1 MKECLGLHSQNVADW
16 TKLVYFQRIKKE
28 QFPCAPCM
36 IVTGSDIFDK
46 YQNSKPYRPVHTFP
60 YPCQYSIFCFAR
72 ARFCIC
78 TCNIFALHMQ
88 HLLVARAVLWLP
100 VQSSAQG
107 KNYKS
112 RCRLNICRQE
122 CTWCKKHTN
131 HKYTEA
137 IDSS

>member
-72 ARFCIC
+72 ARFFIC
-78 TCNIFALHMQ
+78 TCNIFALHVQ
-88 HLLVARAVLWLP
+88 HLCVAHATSAGCTCRAP
-100 VQSSAQG
+100 RRGKTINHSAVSTFAG
-107 KNYKS
+107 RSVCMYVCLYV
-112 RCRLNICRQE
+112 RMFTLCR
-122 CTWCKKHTN
+122 
-131 HKYTEA
+131 
-137 IDSS
+137 